1 VGEER
6 ARLAL
11 IARRFGGVGELA
23 RAVGLSDN
31 AIYKWLAGRG
41 QPSLASAIAIA
52 RAAGVSLEWLA
63 GGRAR
68 TAEGLRGQPPSDADH
83 IKLPRGEVR
92 LGSKRGG
99 RLRTPQIVDVIS
111 FAPRWLQSRLTVD
124 PERLILMEVSGDAME
139 PTLRHGD
146 LALADLR
153 ENHASVDGLYVLRQN
168 GALAVKRL
176 QRSGVG
182 ARLIVRSDN
191 SAYPPI
197 EIPAAQIK
205 IVGRVI
211 WMGKAL

>member
-1 VGEER
+1 MGEGR

-41 QPSLASAIAIA
+41 QPSLASAMAIA

-63 GGRAR
+63 GGRER
-68 TAEGLRGQPPSDADH
+68 TAEGLRGQPPSGDY
-83 IKLPRGEVR
+83 ITMPRGEVR

-111 FAPRWLQSRLTVD
+111 FAPRWLRSRLTVD
-124 PERLILMEVSGDAME
+124 PERLILLEVSGDAME

-153 ENHASVDGLYVLRQN
+153 ENHARVDGLYVLRQN
-168 GALAVKRL
+168 GDLAVKRL
-176 QRSGVG
+176 QRRGVG

-191 SAYPPI
+191 FAYPPM